1 MAACAKGGAVM
12 DVLMEV
18 AVCQAVLGVAREKGR
33 DGQEK
38 FAG

>member
-1 MAACAKGGAVM
+1 M

-18 AVCQAVLGVAREKGR
+18 AVCQAVLGVAREEWR

-38 FAG
+38 IAG

>member
-1 MAACAKGGAVM
+1 M

-18 AVCQAVLGVAREKGR
+18 AVCQAVLGVARVKGC